1 MIQKAGSAC
10 KHLKFLYTGLD
21 PPPANSLQFI
31 CLKFSFFKTVTTDTL
46 SNLSQNLCPPQVV
59 PGRKKKPY
67 VGTREGSLRKRRNIS
82 QRQILSAAENEVLV
96 QSLIPVAHQVMK
108 AREIF
113 VSGVSELMKVIQV
126 KACRCC
132 SEIHVGR
139 IGHHIKTCEG
149 PNNGPRNGCHDWVD
163 AEVDKVVVPVKSYHI
178 KDRSARPVEHDKRFY
193 YKRIPSTVELCI
205 QAGVNIPEHLTLR
218 RRPIGAILADVQELR
233 EVSKEIIQNNDLEM
247 NEASGMTDVGSKFR
261 EYEKGSPAA
270 ESSLCICEFREPPN
284 FQLPEIK
291 ALDDIGL
298 WQVGKSRHEA
308 ASNEKLTQFS
318 NVLETDTRVTA
329 ERTLEAWT
337 ILRIGVRKL
346 MRKYSVKVCGYCPEV
361 HVGPVGHKVRL
372 CKAYKHQ
379 MRGGHHG
386 WQQAGLHDIIPHQY
400 VWHVPD
406 VNGPPLTHELRKYYG
421 QVPAV
426 VELCVQAGARVPDL
440 WRPYMRLDVAIPD
453 LEECNVVV

>member
-270 ESSLCICEFREPPN
+270 ESSLCIY
-284 FQLPEIK
+284 
-291 ALDDIGL
+291 
-298 WQVGKSRHEA
+298 
-308 ASNEKLTQFS
+308 
-318 NVLETDTRVTA
+318 TRVTA